1 MARPPVPEPIDVRL
15 VDLAAAHVRRYGLRR
30 TTIVAIAQEAGM
42 SHANVYRYF
51 PSKEA
56 LIDAVLDQWLKPI
69 EKGARDI
76 ADGPDPAVDKLER
89 LASAVFRAYRRKLDE
104 DGAIF
109 QIFADAAASGRP
121 VARRHRNRLGAEF
134 QRVIEEG
141 VSGTSFQ
148 LGDQRTA
155 VLLIWDGLGRFLNP
169 VTVAQDREIPAGQ
182 LESRMDQI
190 VRILLKAF
198 TGGQL
203 APQKIGDSLQYL

>member
-1 MARPPVPEPIDVRL
+1 MARPPAPEPIDVRL

-51 PSKEA
+51 PSREA

-76 ADGPDPAVDKLER
+76 VDGPDPAVDKLER
-89 LASAVFRAYRRKLDE
+89 LASALFRAYRRKLDE
-104 DGAIF
+104 DAAIF
-109 QIFADAAASGRP
+109 QIFAEASAAGRP
-121 VARRHRNRLGAEF
+121 FARRHRNRLGAEF
-134 QRVIEEG
+134 HRVIEEG
-141 VSGTSFQ
+141 VSGGSFL
-148 LGDQRTA
+148 LGDQRGA
-155 VLLIWDGLGRFLNP
+155 VLMIWDALGRFLNP
-169 VTVAQDREIPAGQ
+169 ATVAQDREIPAGQ

>member
-1 MARPPVPEPIDVRL
+1 MARAPVSEPIDVRL
-15 VDLAAAHVRRYGLRR
+15 VDLAAEHVRRYGLRR
-30 TTIVAIAQEAGM
+30 TTIVGIAQEAGM

-104 DGAIF
+104 DTAIF
-109 QIFADAAASGRP
+109 QIFAEASAAGRP
-121 VARRHRNRLGAEF
+121 IARRHRNRIGAEF
-134 QRVIEEG
+134 HRVVEEG
-141 VSGTSFQ
+141 TSGGSFQ
-148 LGDQRTA
+148 VGDQRGA
-155 VLLIWDGLGRFLNP
+155 VFLLADALGRFLNP
-169 VTVAQDREIPAGQ
+169 VNVALDREVPASQ
-182 LESRMDQI
+182 LENRMDQI
-190 VRILLKAF
+190 VRILLNAF

-203 APQKIGDSLQYL
+203 ASQKIGDNLQYL